1 MPVRI
6 RLRRIGRKKQPSYR
20 IVVAHGQAPRG
31 GVYVDNVGFYNPRRD
46 PIELKID
53 LAKVEYWVARGA
65 QITPTVQSLIRKVR
79 RGEGE
84 VIGAAAPA
92 AAEAQEGAAPA
103 KKPARKTT
111 AKKAAAPAAE
121 AAAPAKRKKAAA
133 AAEAPAAAEEAA
145 PEAARKPPLRRP
157 PKRPGAEGAAAASAG
172 GSERSRQ
179 PKSRRSEA
187 TWPRT
192 AR

>member
-92 AAEAQEGAAPA
+92 AAEAQEAAAPA
-103 KKPARKTT
+103 KKPGRKTT

-121 AAAPAKRKKAAA
+121 AAAPAKTKKAAA
-133 AAEAPAAAEEAA
+133 AAEAPAAAEEA
-145 PEAARKPPLRRP
+145 PEAK
-157 PKRPGAEGAAAASAG
+157 AEASAEAEASAAESSESEAAA
-172 GSERSRQ
+172 E
-179 PKSRRSEA
+179 PKE
-187 TWPRT
+187 
-192 AR
+192 